1 MTTSLREF
9 GKFLRARHAGSFARA
24 AVLLCLVAHAS
35 LVTVTH
41 QHSEAGFPKLAACS
55 IEASPGNGSNGPLGT
70 SRDTCTSCCL
80 QRNFVNSISP
90 ISIPPDLCPE
100 PVTTEALVLESSS
113 NGVILVLSSRAPP
126 LA

>member
-1 MTTSLREF
+1 LREL
-9 GKFLRARHAGSFARA
+9 GKFLRASDASAFARA

-41 QHSEAGFPKLAACS
+41 QHSESGFPKLAACGV
-55 IEASPGNGSNGPLGT
+55 EASPGNGSNGPLGT

-90 ISIPPDLCPE
+90 ISIPPDLCLETVTPE
-100 PVTTEALVLESSS
+100 AFVFESSS
-113 NGVILVLSSRAPP
+113 NGVILVLSNRAPP

>member
-1 MTTSLREF
+1 LREF
-9 GKFLRARHAGSFARA
+9 GKFLGAGDAGSFARA

-41 QHSEAGFPKLAACS
+41 QHSESGFSKLPAFG
-55 IEASPGNGSNGPLGT
+55 IEASPGNGSHGPLGT
-70 SRDTCTSCCL
+70 RRDTCCMSCCL

-100 PVTTEALVLESSS
+100 PVTAEAFVLESSS

>member
-1 MTTSLREF
+1 ML
-9 GKFLRARHAGSFARA
+9 GKYLGTRNARSFARA
-24 AVLLCLVAHAS
+24 ALLLCLVAHAS

-41 QHSEAGFPKLAACS
+41 HHSAAGHVPKLAACGV
-55 IEASPGNGSNGPLGT
+55 EASPGNGSNGPLGT
-70 SRDTCTSCCL
+70 SRDTCCMSCCL

-100 PVTTEALVLESSS
+100 PVTPEAFVLESSS
-113 NGVILVLSSRAPP
+113 NGVILVLSNRAPP

>member
-1 MTTSLREF
+1 LREF
-9 GKFLRARHAGSFARA
+9 GKFLRASNARSFARA

-41 QHSEAGFPKLAACS
+41 QHSESGFLKLAACGV
-55 IEASPGNGSNGPLGT
+55 EARPGNDSNGPLGT
-70 SRDTCTSCCL
+70 SRDTCCMSCCL

-90 ISIPPDLCPE
+90 ISIPPDLCLETVTPE
-100 PVTTEALVLESSS
+100 AFVLESSS
-113 NGVILVLSSRAPP
+113 YGVILVLSNRAPP